1 MEKFNKIFKKK
12 CSLIGMIHVPA
23 LPGTPAYKGDVKSI
37 INKVIE
43 ETKIYTANGV
53 DGIIIENMFDT
64 PYLNRNVGP
73 EIVAMMTRAAVAVK
87 SNCDLPT
94 GIQILA
100 GANKDALAVA
110 LSCDLNF
117 IRAEGFVFSHIADEG
132 LMNSDAG
139 ELLRYRKMI
148 EANEVLIFSDIKKK
162 HSSHS
167 ITSDLSI
174 IETAKAAEF
183 FGSDGII
190 ITGTETGKEANIS
203 EVKEVKSRINLP
215 VIVGSG
221 ICDLNIEDFA
231 KTADAVIV
239 GSFFKKDGYWKNELD
254 ELRIRK
260 LVNLI

>member
-37 INKVIE
+37 IQKVIE

-73 EIVAMMTRAAVAVK
+73 EIVAMMTRAAEAVK
-87 SNCDLPT
+87 SNCELPA

-100 GANKDALAVA
+100 GANKEALAVA

-148 EANEVLIFSDIKKK
+148 NANEILVFSDIKKK

-174 IETAKAAEF
+174 TEIAKAADF
-183 FGSDGII
+183 FGSDGLI
-190 ITGTETGKEANIS
+190 ITGAETGKAAELS
-203 EVKEVKSRINLP
+203 EVNKVKTEINLP
-215 VIVGSG
+215 VLVGSG
-221 ICDLNIEDFA
+221 INEMNICDFSEV
-231 KTADAVIV
+231 ADALIV

-260 LVNLI
+260 LVKLI